1 MNIKLL
7 KDLDFA
13 TKINE
18 QQAAT
23 SAGQDLVNNY
33 KSYLFTNSVNCSLV
47 NGFIKEASKYS
58 YDTGLIGILES
69 VNKYISDNKISWQLA
84 TACEN
89 INENSSP
96 YGYINKVGVSQVQK
110 ILEMNE
116 TDVVSYIK
124 AGALKGVQYVPEFRN
139 ICKQVYKTQINESHK
154 VNYDITTPISFVLVD
169 ENNSQYFNVGG
180 HNFVVTEN
188 SVSEVNQVN
197 DPTYNFMVEALN
209 SFTKEG
215 DNIYFEYHNTRN
227 ENIRFTF
234 VDEGLTFTKGS
245 KINETFD
252 SSVKFLEQMNII
264 SKIMPVAEK
273 MQFMTICNNVAKVFE
288 HIDGVVE
295 LDCAKVISTNS
306 GFSGAIIEGK
316 DNVNL
321 TIFHSVN
328 AGTSSNNYNYMAEA
342 LQAVTKVTG
351 LDLAPMFESRIAE
364 DTKKIPTEEQT
375 EIKEALEANNEAK
388 FSIRRKKIA
397 MMAEAFKNDP
407 VKLSLLNKIA
417 KDLNTLE
424 NK

>member
-18 QQAAT
+18 ATAAT
-23 SAGQDLVNNY
+23 SAGQDLLNNY
-33 KSYLFTNSVNCSLV
+33 KSYLFTNSANCSLV
-47 NGFIKEASKYS
+47 NGFVQEASKYS

-69 VNKYISDNKISWQLA
+69 VNKYINENKISWQLA
-84 TACEN
+84 SACESISESN
-89 INENSSP
+89 SP
-96 YGYINKVGVSQVQK
+96 YGYINKVSVSQVQK

-139 ICKQVYKTQINESHK
+139 ICKQVYKAQINESHK
-154 VNYDITTPISFVLVD
+154 VNYDLTTPISFVLVD
-169 ENNSQYFNVGG
+169 ENNSQYFNIGG

-188 SVSEVNQVN
+188 AVSEVNQVN
-197 DPTYNFMVEALN
+197 DQTYNFMVEALN

-215 DNIYFEYHNTRN
+215 DNIYYEYVNPRN

-234 VDEGLTFTKGS
+234 VGENLNFTKGS
-245 KINETFD
+245 KIDETFD
-252 SSVKFLEQMNII
+252 SSIKFIEQMNII

-273 MQFMTICNNVAKVFE
+273 MQFMNICNTISKVFE
-288 HIDGVVE
+288 NIDNVVE
-295 LDCAKVISTNS
+295 LDCAKLISTNN

-342 LQAVTKVTG
+342 LQAVTKMTG
-351 LDLAPMFESRIAE
+351 LDLAPMFESRIAA
-364 DTKKIPTEEQT
+364 DTKKIPTEEQI
-375 EIKEALEANNEAK
+375 EIKEALEANKEAQYA
-388 FSIRRKKIA
+388 IRRKKIA
-397 MMAEAFKNDP
+397 LLAESFKNDP

-417 KDLNTLE
+417 KDLKTLE
-424 NK
+424 K